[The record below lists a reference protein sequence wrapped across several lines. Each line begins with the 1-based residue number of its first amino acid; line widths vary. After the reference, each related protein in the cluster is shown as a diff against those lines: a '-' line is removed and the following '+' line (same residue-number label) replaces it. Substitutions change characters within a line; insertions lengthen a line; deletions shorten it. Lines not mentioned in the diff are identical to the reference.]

1 MSSAANVVSSKVT
14 FGGRSYMYR
23 QARFIHLLNLHQT
36 LVSHLLPSLFS
47 GRFMSLS
54 LAMGG
59 TCKFIS
65 SCALSCWCT
74 LYAMFFSK
82 ENNFVSQILKV
93 HSANRHEKNHQF
105 FSLAPARAATV
116 TSRTVL
122 REQKDHM
129 FCASDPK
136 VFWRCGLKFWIHL
149 MFQKRLRCG
158 CGLQKRTIIN
168 PQNTVPWCFEVWS
181 HMENLQQINVKSWS
195 CWTWS
200 SLCTRGFKQ
209 TTGVSSCVGL

>member
-1 MSSAANVVSSKVT
+1 MEHANLFLVVRFLVD
-14 FGGRSYMYR
+14 
-23 QARFIHLLNLHQT
+23 ARYTQ
-36 LVSHLLPSLFS
+36 V
-47 GRFMSLS
+47 
-54 LAMGG
+54 
-59 TCKFIS
+59 
-65 SCALSCWCT
+65 
-74 LYAMFFSK
+74 FFQRK
-82 ENNFVSQILKV
+82 ITFVSQILKV

-149 MFQKRLRCG
+149 VFQKIKTVLGLRCG

-181 HMENLQQINVKSWS
+181 HMENFATNQCEIMVMLNMI
-195 CWTWS
+195 
-200 SLCTRGFKQ
+200 
-209 TTGVSSCVGL
+209 

>member
-23 QARFIHLLNLHQT
+23 QARFIHLLNLRQK
-36 LVSHLLPSLFS
+36 LVSHLLPSNFS
-47 GRFMSLS
+47 GRFLLLQDFMSLS

-93 HSANRHEKNHQF
+93 HSANRHEKNHQLISF
-105 FSLAPARAATV
+105 APARAATV

-149 MFQKRLRCG
+149 VFQKIKTWIL
-158 CGLQKRTIIN
+158 
-168 PQNTVPWCFEVWS
+168 
-181 HMENLQQINVKSWS
+181 M
-195 CWTWS
+195 WTS
-200 SLCTRGFKQ
+200 KTHNH
-209 TTGVSSCVGL
+209 